1 MKNFKTIWIVL
12 GLFAIS
18 LVLMLGACDYEATP
32 AADPDI
38 SVEHDFDGG
47 VVVNGEFVPGAF
59 TMGEDPAFPTYV
71 PLMHILAVLEASVY
85 VQRPVV
91 TVEGLLG
98 TITFEIGSYDFDVDG
113 ETITLPFNSFE
124 VDGTIYVP
132 IPFFREVFG
141 MNNAYVMDGTV
152 FINNDEVME

>member
-1 MKNFKTIWIVL
+1 MSNLKVIRIFFGLAVISFVL
-12 GLFAIS
+12 L
-18 LVLMLGACDYEATP
+18 LGACDYEAISEL
-32 AADPDI
+32 DPGLMDG
-38 SVEHDFDGG
+38 EGFNGG
-47 VVVNGEFVPGAF
+47 VVVNGEFLPGAF

-71 PLMHILAVLEASVY
+71 PLMHILAALDASVY

-113 ETITLPFNSFE
+113 TTITLPFNSFE